1 MQFQTILQNKIQEF
15 AAKMSLESGGELS
28 LDLNPEHGHYA
39 LPLFAWAKQAG
50 QSPNDLFAHLY
61 DFIQSENLP
70 FLEKLE
76 FINGFANFFIKED
89 RWQSAVASAVLNQS
103 YIEEGAHHEKVMI
116 EFSSPNP
123 GKSFHIGHLRNTLI
137 GQAVANFY
145 KMQGFPIRT
154 ANYLNDTGLH
164 IAKIIWYL
172 RNKNRQPEADLEK
185 WLAKIYAEIYQ
196 LMEADEQ
203 VKKEIDQIYQE
214 IEAGDKEIWN
224 DLLQLRAWSE
234 SLFKDIYA
242 ELGVQFDDWSY
253 DSQMLEAG
261 KNYVQELLA
270 KKIAKIDDGAVIVDL
285 SEDKLPNALILK
297 SDQTALYITKDLA
310 LAKSRFEK
318 FNLDKL
324 IYVVG
329 VEQKLHFQQIFKILE
344 KDGLAQAKKCQH
356 LSYELVQLPE
366 GKMGSRFGKVVSY
379 RDLIGAVKEAAA
391 TELEQRGGTD
401 LQNRDQLAQ
410 TIGLAAI
417 KLWLLKYDNH
427 KKILFDIQQALDFN
441 GDTGPY
447 LLYTNARLNS
457 LFAKLTDD
465 FTAELAEV
473 TEVPLLPEALAG
485 EIYRYLANFN
495 RILDQ
500 ARQEGRPSVMANYAL
515 ELAKLINNYYQ
526 QHSILKEESAEL
538 RFARVVLLKSAQQVL
553 SDSLG
558 VLGIE
563 LVERM

>member
-1 MQFQTILQNKIQEF
+1 MFFKSILQNKIWKF
-15 AAKMSLESGGELS
+15 AEKMSFDGGGELA

-39 LPLFAWAKQAG
+39 FPLFSWAKQAG
-50 QSPNDLFAHLY
+50 QTPSDLFDNLY
-61 DFIQSENLP
+61 DFIQKQNFE
-70 FLEKLE
+70 FLDKVE
-76 FINGFANFFIKED
+76 FINGFANFFIKEEL
-89 RWQSAVASAVLNQS
+89 WQAAVARAVLNHD
-103 YIEEGAHHEKVMI
+103 YIEECTAHENVMI

-145 KMQGFPIRT
+145 KLQGFSIRT

-172 RNKNRQPEADLEK
+172 RNKNRQPEGDLEK

-196 LMEADEQ
+196 LMEANEQ
-203 VKKEIDQIYQE
+203 IKKEIDQIYQK

-224 DLLQLRAWSE
+224 DLLQVREWSE
-234 SLFKDIYA
+234 TLFKQIYA
-242 ELGVQFDDWSY
+242 ELGVHFDDWSY

-261 KNYVQELLA
+261 KAYVQELLS
-270 KKIAKIDDGAVIVDL
+270 KNIAKVDDGAVIVDL

-344 KDGLAQAKKCQH
+344 KDGFEQAKKCQH

-379 RDLIGAVKEAAA
+379 RDLISAVKEAAA
-391 TELEQRGGTD
+391 QELEERGSTD
-401 LQNRDQLAQ
+401 LQNRDEVARV
-410 TIGLAAI
+410 IGLAAI
-417 KLWLLKYDNH
+417 KLWLLKYDNN
-427 KKILFDIQQALDFN
+427 KKILFDIQQSLDFN

-457 LFAKLTDD
+457 LFAKLPYDYA
-465 FTAELAEV
+465 AELVDWDEIS
-473 TEVPLLPEALAG
+473 LLPETLAE

-495 RILDQ
+495 NILDQ

-526 QHSILKEESAEL
+526 QYSILKENEAEIRL
-538 RFARVVLLKSAQQVL
+538 ARVALLKSAQKVL
-553 SDSLG
+553 QDSLM

-563 LVERM
+563 LVEKM

>member
-1 MQFQTILQNKIQEF
+1 MFFKSILQNKIWEF
-15 AAKMSLESGGELS
+15 AEKMSFDGGGELA

-39 LPLFAWAKQAG
+39 FPLFSWAKQAG
-50 QSPNDLFAHLY
+50 QTPSDLFDNLY
-61 DFIQSENLP
+61 DFIQKQNFE
-70 FLEKLE
+70 FLDKVE
-76 FINGFANFFIKED
+76 FINGFANFFIKEEL
-89 RWQSAVASAVLNQS
+89 WQAAVARAVLNHD
-103 YIEEGAHHEKVMI
+103 YIEECTAHENVMI

-145 KMQGFPIRT
+145 KLQGFSIRT

-172 RNKNRQPEADLEK
+172 RNKNRQPEGDLEK
-185 WLAKIYAEIYQ
+185 WLAKIYADIYQ

-203 VKKEIDQIYQE
+203 IKKEIDQIYQK

-224 DLLQLRAWSE
+224 DLLQVREWSE
-234 SLFKDIYA
+234 TLFKQIYA
-242 ELGVQFDDWSY
+242 ELGVHFDDWSY

-261 KNYVQELLA
+261 KAYVQELLS
-270 KKIAKIDDGAVIVDL
+270 KNIAKVDDGAVIVDL

-344 KDGLAQAKKCQH
+344 KDGFEQAKKCQH

-379 RDLIGAVKEAAA
+379 RDLISAVKEAAA
-391 TELEQRGGTD
+391 QELEERGSTD
-401 LQNRDQLAQ
+401 LQNRDEVARV
-410 TIGLAAI
+410 ISLAAI
-417 KLWLLKYDNH
+417 KLWLLKYDNN
-427 KKILFDIQQALDFN
+427 KKILFDIQQSLDFN

-457 LFAKLTDD
+457 LFAKLSYDYA
-465 FTAELAEV
+465 AELVDWDEIS
-473 TEVPLLPEALAG
+473 LLPETLAE

-495 RILDQ
+495 NILDQ

-526 QHSILKEESAEL
+526 QYSILKEKETEIRL
-538 RFARVVLLKSAQQVL
+538 ARVALLKSAQKVL
-553 SDSLG
+553 QDSLM

-563 LVERM
+563 LVEKM

>member
-1 MQFQTILQNKIQEF
+1 MHFKNILQNKIQEF
-15 AAKMSLESGGELS
+15 TTARGLDKGGELN

-39 LPLFAWAKQAG
+39 VPLFSWAKQAG
-50 QSPNDLFAHLY
+50 QSPADLFADFY
-61 DFIQSENLP
+61 DFMQTADLG
-70 FLEKLE
+70 FLEKVE
-76 FINGFANFFIKED
+76 FINGFANFFIKEGA
-89 RWQSAVASAVLNQS
+89 WQAALSSAILNQN
-103 YIEEGAHHEKVMI
+103 YIDEITAHENVMI

-137 GQAVANFY
+137 GQAVANLY
-145 KMQGFPIRT
+145 KLQGFPIRT

-234 SLFKDIYA
+234 TLFKEIYN
-242 ELGVQFDDWSY
+242 ELGVHFDDWSY

-261 KNYVQELLA
+261 KNYVQELLS

-285 SEDKLPNALILK
+285 SEDNLPNALILK
-297 SDQTALYITKDLA
+297 SDQTALYITKDLT

-344 KDGLAQAKKCQH
+344 KDGFEQAKKCQH

-379 RDLIGAVKEAAA
+379 RDLIGAVQEAAA
-391 TELEQRGGTD
+391 TELEQRGGTA
-401 LQNRDQLAQ
+401 LQEREVLGRKIA
-410 TIGLAAI
+410 LAAI
-417 KLWLLKYDNH
+417 KLWLLKYDNN

-457 LFAKLTDD
+457 LFAKLP
-465 FTAELAEV
+465 AEYLNELS
-473 TEVPLLPEALAG
+473 ELPELPLLNETLAM
-485 EIYRYLANFN
+485 EIYRQLANFN
-495 RILDQ
+495 NVLQ
-500 ARQEGRPSVMANYAL
+500 SARQEGRPSLMANYAL
-515 ELAKLINNYYQ
+515 DLARAINNYYQ
-526 QHSILKEESAEL
+526 QYSILKEDNEDVRL
-538 RFARVVLLKSAQQVL
+538 ARVVLLKSGQRVL
-553 SDSLG
+553 ADALG
-558 VLGIE
+558 ALGIE

>member
-1 MQFQTILQNKIQEF
+1 MHFKSILQNKIQEF
-15 AAKMSLESGGELS
+15 AAKMSLGNGGELS

-39 LPLFAWAKQAG
+39 LPLFAWAKQAER
-50 QSPNDLFAHLY
+50 SPADLFAILY
-61 DFIQSENLP
+61 DFIQEQDLS
-70 FLEKLE
+70 FLDKLE

-89 RWQSAVASAVLNQS
+89 LWQSAVASAVLNQT
-103 YIEEGAHHEKVMI
+103 YIEEITAHENVMI

-145 KMQGFPIRT
+145 KLQGFPIRT

-196 LMEADEQ
+196 LMEGDEQ
-203 VKKEIDQIYQE
+203 VKKEIDQIYQK
-214 IEAGDKEIWN
+214 IEAGDKEIWQ
-224 DLLQLRAWSE
+224 DLLQLREWSE
-234 SLFKDIYA
+234 TLFKQIYA

-261 KNYVQELLA
+261 KAYVQELLA
-270 KKIAKIDDGAVIVDL
+270 KKIAKLDDGAIIVDL
-285 SEDKLPNALILK
+285 SEDNLPNALILK

-310 LAKSRFEK
+310 LAKARFEK

-344 KDGLAQAKKCQH
+344 KDGFAQAKKCQH

-379 RDLIGAVKEAAA
+379 RDLIDAVTEAAA
-391 TELEQRGGTD
+391 KELEERGGTD
-401 LQNRDQLAQ
+401 LQNRAEVAQ
-410 TIGLAAI
+410 VIGLAAI
-417 KLWLLKYDNH
+417 KLWLLKYDNN

-457 LFAKLTDD
+457 LFAKLDTDYS
-465 FTAELAEV
+465 AELADFE
-473 TEVPLLPEALAG
+473 EIPLLPEKLAG
-485 EIYRYLANFN
+485 EIYRCLANFN
-495 RILDQ
+495 KILDQ

-515 ELAKLINNYYQ
+515 ELGKLINNYYQ
-526 QHSILKEESAEL
+526 QYSILKEASAEL
-538 RFARVVLLKSAQQVL
+538 RLARVALLKSAQQVL
-553 SDSLG
+553 QDALM